1 MRVEVNKLKP
11 GNHLQQRCRIDCP
24 AKFLHVARHMICH
37 PFMIVVAEYYFN
49 VSIVDKPVDQ
59 AGGEFN
65 VVAHVM
71 VVKSFRRCGYC
82 REV

>member
-1 MRVEVNKLKP
+1 MP
-11 GNHLQQRCRIDCP
+11 
-24 AKFLHVARHMICH
+24 

-71 VVKSFRRCGYC
+71 VVKFQEMRILAAKCEAAGR
-82 REV
+82 